1 MAVFV
6 ALHAQFCVPLA
17 AAGPTAGPTGG
28 YESGFVCYATKAA
41 LTSKARPKF
50 FVSRPGE
57 DDQDELSMVEVASK
71 EAKSRSVVVRGGP
84 SGGPSM
90 WRTYDSLGEWLDI
103 VKEKGLT
110 DKLR

>member
-6 ALHAQFCVPLA
+6 ALHAQFFVPVA
-17 AAGPTAGPTGG
+17 AAGPTAIWS
-28 YESGFVCYATKAA
+28 YESGLVCYATKAA

-50 FVSRPGE
+50 FVSRV
-57 DDQDELSMVEVASK
+57 DNQDELSMVEVASK